1 MAGCWCDLRAAILW
15 DGTISFRAFA
25 ATASRAGS
33 SFTSRRGMLI
43 LTEDVPAFVRCDGP
57 LYLRGPVWRMETT
70 SAR

>member
-1 MAGCWCDLRAAILW
+1 MLVRSVSGDIVGHGDFLQAVHSDRVESRLVL
-15 DGTISFRAFA
+15 
-25 ATASRAGS
+25 ASR
-33 SFTSRRGMLI
+33 TGMLI